1 MFKQLSKTIPS
12 VSTKSS
18 FDRNTLTGLFLMGLI
33 LVLYSLWFPPTA
45 TPPEP
50 QANPQNKTT
59 LAPGRSTDGS
69 TESQG
74 ADQPNNQE
82 SVQTDTALAF
92 GPWTAATQGTET
104 SHTLSNGDLTLTFS
118 SKGGVLRQASLQNFK
133 TYQGQ
138 ALEIFDSTG
147 SQMHYA
153 LVTDRTIIRS
163 DQCYFEALPTSSELA
178 LDYALNLGEGRRIIH
193 RYRLDTSGYRV
204 SMGVRFEGLEG
215 LIRNDYTTL
224 EWSGTGPNQERDV
237 AEERKV
243 LEMVYRFRGEDPES
257 MSLSSENQEDLRNN
271 LQWISFRQ
279 KFFCAVLGADQFFDG
294 AKISGQGSEAP
305 NQTGSFRAEVTL
317 DLRAP
322 STETFG
328 MWMYLG
334 PNHFQT
340 LKSLDAGLENQVPL
354 GWGIFG
360 WVNRLLVIPVF
371 NWLDTF
377 GWNYGWI
384 ILALTL
390 IIKVLLF
397 PLTYKSLVSGAKMK
411 VLKPEI
417 DELKAKFE
425 KDPTRMQSEQ
435 MKLFQKA
442 GVNPLGGCLPML
454 LQLPI
459 LIALFNFFPA
469 SIELRQQGFL
479 WADDLSTYDSILDL
493 PFTIPFYGAHV
504 SLFTLL
510 MTASTL
516 LYTRLSNQMSGVTG
530 QMKVMGYVMPLM
542 FIPVLNSY
550 SAALS
555 YYYFLANMVSFGQQ
569 WLVRRFVINEDAL
582 LKQIEENKKKPV
594 KKSSFQQ
601 KMEDLAKKARENRK
615 TPPAPRSK

>member
-1 MFKQLSKTIPS
+1 
-12 VSTKSS
+12 
-18 FDRNTLTGLFLMGLI
+18 MGLI
-33 LVLYSLWFPPTA
+33 LVLYSLWFPPTPPPNEKPA
-45 TPPEP
+45 SEPASTRIEAARPADTSVESSTPSP
-50 QANPQNKTT
+50 
-59 LAPGRSTDGS
+59 
-69 TESQG
+69 
-74 ADQPNNQE
+74 
-82 SVQTDTALAF
+82 DTSLVS
-92 GPWTAATQGTET
+92 GPWSQATRGNET
-104 SHTLSNGDLTLTFS
+104 IHTLSNGDLTLEFTN
-118 SKGGVLRQASLQNFK
+118 KGGVLRQATLNQFK
-133 TYQGQ
+133 TYRGDE
-138 ALEIFDSTG
+138 LRLFDSLG
-147 SQMHYA
+147 SRMHYA
-153 LVTDRTIIRS
+153 LVTDQSLVRS
-163 DQCYFEALPTSSELA
+163 DQCYFQAVPGQESGQ
-178 LDYALNLGEGRRIIH
+178 LDFVLQLGEGQRIIH
-193 RYRLDTSGYRV
+193 RYQLDSQGYRL
-204 SMGVRFEGLEG
+204 SMGIRFEGLG
-215 LIRNDYTTL
+215 GFIRNDYTTL
-224 EWSGTGPNQERDV
+224 EWSGTGPSQERDV
-237 AEERKV
+237 SEERKTM
-243 LEMVYRFRGEDPES
+243 EMVYRFRGEDPES
-257 MSLSSENQEDLRNN
+257 MGLSSENQEDLRNN

-279 KFFCAVLGADQFFDG
+279 KFFCAVLGADQHFDG
-294 AKISGQGSEAP
+294 AKISGSAEESP
-305 NQTGSFRAEVTL
+305 SQTGKFRAEVTL
-317 DLRAP
+317 DLRAT
-322 STETFG
+322 STQTFG

-340 LKSLDAGLENQVPL
+340 LKALDAGLEQQIPL
-354 GWGIFG
+354 GWGLFG
-360 WVNRLLVIPVF
+360 WVNRFLVIPVF

-390 IIKVLLF
+390 IIKILLF

-417 DELKAKFE
+417 DELKTKYE

-469 SIELRQQGFL
+469 SIELRQQAFL

-493 PFTIPFYGAHV
+493 PFSIPFYGAHV

-555 YYYFLANMVSFGQQ
+555 YYYFLANMVSFAQQ
-569 WLVRRFVINEDAL
+569 WLVRRFVINEEAL
-582 LKQIEENKKKPV
+582 LRQIEENKKKPL

-615 TPPAPRSK
+615 TPPNPRNK

>member
-1 MFKQLSKTIPS
+1 M
-12 VSTKSS
+12 STKSS
-18 FDRNTLTGLFLMGLI
+18 IDRNTLTGLFLMGLI
-33 LVLYSLWFPPTA
+33 LVLYSLWFPPA
-45 TPPEP
+45 PAPSEKPGQEP
-50 QANPQNKTT
+50 T
-59 LAPGRSTDGS
+59 R
-69 TESQG
+69 TETVAEQR
-74 ADQPNNQE
+74 
-82 SVQTDTALAF
+82 TDTTKPSSNPSLDTAIGT
-92 GPWTAATQGTET
+92 GPWAMATRGTET
-104 SHTLSNGDLTLTFS
+104 THTLSNGDLTLEFT
-118 SKGGVLRQASLQNFK
+118 SKGGVVRHATLNEFK
-133 TYQGQ
+133 TYRGE
-138 ALEIFDSTG
+138 ALRLFDSLG
-147 SQMHYA
+147 LRMQYA
-153 LVTDRTIIRS
+153 LVTDQTIIRS
-163 DQCYFEALPTSSELA
+163 DQCYFQAVPVSEPGR
-178 LDYALNLGEGRRIIH
+178 LDFVLQLGEGQRIIH
-193 RYRLDTSGYRV
+193 RYQLDSSGYRL
-204 SMGVRFEGLEG
+204 SMGIRFEGLQG

-224 EWSGTGPNQERDV
+224 EWTGTGPSQERDLS
-237 AEERKV
+237 EERKT
-243 LEMVYRFRGEDPES
+243 LEMVYRFRDEDPES
-257 MSLSSENQEDLRNN
+257 MGLSSENQEDLRNN

-279 KFFCAVLGADQFFDG
+279 KFFCAVLGADQHFDG
-294 AKISGQGSEAP
+294 AKISGSAEETP
-305 NQTGSFRAEVTL
+305 SQTGKFRAEITL
-317 DLRAP
+317 DLRAT
-322 STETFG
+322 SDQTFG

-340 LKSLDAGLENQVPL
+340 LKSLQAGLEQQIPL
-354 GWGIFG
+354 GWGLFG
-360 WVNRLLVIPVF
+360 WVNRFLVIPVF

-390 IIKVLLF
+390 IIKILLF

-417 DELKAKFE
+417 DELKTKYE

-469 SIELRQQGFL
+469 SIELRQQAFL

-493 PFTIPFYGAHV
+493 PFSIPFYGAHV

-555 YYYFLANMVSFGQQ
+555 YYYFLANMVSFAQQ
-569 WLVRRFVINEDAL
+569 WLVRRFVINEEAL
-582 LKQIEENKKKPV
+582 LRQIEENKKKPL

-601 KMEDLAKKARENRK
+601 KMEDLAKKARENRN
-615 TPPAPRSK
+615 TPNKPRKS

>member
-1 MFKQLSKTIPS
+1 
-12 VSTKSS
+12 
-18 FDRNTLTGLFLMGLI
+18 MGLI
-33 LVLYSLWFPPTA
+33 LVLYSLWFPPA
-45 TPPEP
+45 APPPEP
-50 QANPQNKTT
+50 KATPQNKTT
-59 LAPGRSTDGS
+59 LAPGRSTDVS
-69 TESQG
+69 AESQG
-74 ADQPNNQE
+74 ADQPNNQATA
-82 SVQTDTALAF
+82 QTDTTLAF

-118 SKGGVLRQASLQNFK
+118 SKGGALRHASLQNFK

-153 LVTDRTIIRS
+153 LVTDRAIIRS
-163 DQCYFEALPTSSELA
+163 DQCYFEVLPTSSELT
-178 LDYALNLGEGRRIIH
+178 LDYALNLGEGRRILH

-237 AEERKV
+237 DEERKV

-294 AKISGQGSEAP
+294 AKISGQGSESP
-305 NQTGSFRAEVTL
+305 DQTGSFRAEVTL

-340 LKSLDAGLENQVPL
+340 LKALDAGLEKQVPL

-569 WLVRRFVINEDAL
+569 WLVRRFVINEEAL
-582 LKQIEENKKKPV
+582 LKQIEENKKKPI

-615 TPPAPRSK
+615 TPPSPRSK

>member
-1 MFKQLSKTIPS
+1 
-12 VSTKSS
+12 
-18 FDRNTLTGLFLMGLI
+18 MGLI

-50 QANPQNKTT
+50 SSNAQNKTT
-59 LAPGRSTDGS
+59 LAPEPSPADSAGS
-69 TESQG
+69 SS
-74 ADQPNNQE
+74 ADRPDIQE
-82 SVQTDTALAF
+82 TNLTDTALAF
-92 GPWTAATQGTET
+92 GPWAAATQGTET
-104 SHTLSNGDLTLTFS
+104 THTLSNGDLTLTFS

-153 LVTDRTIIRS
+153 LVTDRAIIRS
-163 DQCYFEALPTSSELA
+163 DQCYFEVLPTSSPLA
-178 LDYALNLGEGRRIIH
+178 LDYALNLGEGRRILH

-294 AKISGQGSEAP
+294 AKISGQGSEDP
-305 NQTGSFRAEVTL
+305 DQTGSFRAEVTL

-322 STETFG
+322 SSETFG

-340 LKSLDAGLENQVPL
+340 LKSLDAGLEKQVPL

-569 WLVRRFVINEDAL
+569 WLVRRFVINEEAL
-582 LKQIEENKKKPV
+582 LKQIEENKKKPL

>member
-1 MFKQLSKTIPS
+1 
-12 VSTKSS
+12 
-18 FDRNTLTGLFLMGLI
+18 MGLI

-50 QANPQNKTT
+50 KANPQNKTT
-59 LAPGRSTDGS
+59 LAPSRSSDGS
-69 TESQG
+69 AESQG
-74 ADQPNNQE
+74 AVQPNNQE
-82 SVQTDTALAF
+82 TVQTDTALAF
-92 GPWTAATQGTET
+92 GPWAAATQGTET
-104 SHTLSNGDLTLTFS
+104 THTLSNGDLTLTFS

-153 LVTDRTIIRS
+153 LVTDRAIIRS
-163 DQCYFEALPTSSELA
+163 DQCYFEVLPTSSPLA
-178 LDYALNLGEGRRIIH
+178 LDYALNLGDGRRILH

-237 AEERKV
+237 TEERKV

-305 NQTGSFRAEVTL
+305 DQTGRFRAEVTL

-340 LKSLDAGLENQVPL
+340 LKSLDAGLEKQVPL

-569 WLVRRFVINEDAL
+569 WLVRRFVINEEAL
-582 LKQIEENKKKPV
+582 LKQIEENKKKPL

>member
-1 MFKQLSKTIPS
+1 
-12 VSTKSS
+12 
-18 FDRNTLTGLFLMGLI
+18 MGLI

-50 QANPQNKTT
+50 KANPQNKTT
-59 LAPGRSTDGS
+59 LAPSRSTVGS
-69 TESQG
+69 AESQG

-82 SVQTDTALAF
+82 TVQTDTALAF
-92 GPWTAATQGTET
+92 GPWAAATQGTET
-104 SHTLSNGDLTLTFS
+104 THTLSNGDLTLTFS

-153 LVTDRTIIRS
+153 LVTDRAIIRS
-163 DQCYFEALPTSSELA
+163 DQCYFEVLPTSSSLA
-178 LDYALNLGEGRRIIH
+178 LDYALNLGEGRRILH

-305 NQTGSFRAEVTL
+305 DQTGRFRAEVTL

-340 LKSLDAGLENQVPL
+340 LKSLDAGLEKQVPL

-417 DELKAKFE
+417 DELKSKFE

-493 PFTIPFYGAHV
+493 PFHIPFYGAHV

-569 WLVRRFVINEDAL
+569 WLVRRFVINEEAL
-582 LKQIEENKKKPV
+582 LKQIEENKKKPL